1 MLNGGENGLLVLV
14 HSDHG
19 GGGAGRAIALPL
31 FCWDLLS
38 RAPPGCKESQFYGLP
53 FGQVVASYVLAQESF
68 K

>member
-1 MLNGGENGLLVLV
+1 MLNGGENGLLGLV
-14 HSDHG
+14 HSDRE
-19 GGGAGRAIALPL
+19 GGGAGRAMALPL
-31 FCWDLLS
+31 FCWDLLP